1 MLYRMGHGVRQG
13 LLSGRLGDYQVAQRR
28 DLRRGCCGTK
38 TKGLVGRRWP
48 VDDADHNAEPCSVSA
63 RTFPSLF
70 VKDFGFDLTAH
81 ASRYLKAC
89 VSLGIDVNYPLSR
102 GVLPLARPTAIL
114 LKPT

>member
-1 MLYRMGHGVRQG
+1 M
-13 LLSGRLGDYQVAQRR
+13 
-28 DLRRGCCGTK
+28 RRGCCGMK

-48 VDDADHNAEPCSVSA
+48 VDDADHNAEPCCVSG

-70 VKDFGFDLTAH
+70 VKGFGFDLPAR

-102 GVLPLARPTAIL
+102 GFLPLVRPAAIL